1 MIRVIN
7 SGKYLHKERVPIG
20 CVIGCLKN
28 ATSFQKLI
36 CKCVTINFTKLWRIG
51 VPTRGSSSRQ
61 LSKLWYRSWVKAQY
75 WKPLIVYTRF
85 TIFSRTRVCPS
96 TLISTCA
103 YTITYLYKHLFCSK
117 CEFIGQILSYFWTM
131 IPGWVICQ
139 SLNFTLSQ
147 WGIRIL
153 DKSGGAHFY
162 QIFGCRLITVP
173 VSGCFGHHFGSR
185 D

>member
-1 MIRVIN
+1 MCY
-7 SGKYLHKERVPIG
+7 SH
-20 CVIGCLKN
+20 
-28 ATSFQKLI
+28 
-36 CKCVTINFTKLWRIG
+36 FTKLWRIW
-51 VPTRGSSSRQ
+51 VPIRGSSLTWLSMLWFLSRVEA
-61 LSKLWYRSWVKAQY
+61 RY

-85 TIFSRTRVCPS
+85 TIFSRTQVCPL

-103 YTITYLYKHLFCSK
+103 YKITYLYKHLFCSK
-117 CEFIGQILSYFWTM
+117 CEFIGWLSSYFWIT
-131 IPGWVICQ
+131 IPSWVIRQ